1 MSRITRTDFWGWA
14 MRSMA
19 TITLAL
25 ACAAITHAQAQTG
38 SYSPSDA
45 GRIHRT
51 PAAKPSNGASYDTG
65 DYPTFRLPFAPGE
78 GSREVNTYCNVCHT
92 PRYILMQPA
101 IAPGTWADE
110 VTKMI
115 KTYGA
120 TVPDDAAQKIVTYL
134 QTHYTVETRKR

>member
-1 MSRITRTDFWGWA
+1 MMRIKRTDFLGRS

-19 TITLAL
+19 AMMLVLGCAAL
-25 ACAAITHAQAQTG
+25 ARAQAETG
-38 SYSPSDA
+38 NYSSSDA

-51 PAAKPSNGASYDTG
+51 PSAKPSNGASYDVG
-65 DYPTFRLPFAPGE
+65 NYPTFRLSFAPGE

-101 IAPGTWADE
+101 VAPGTWADE
-110 VTKMI
+110 VNKMI

-120 TVPDDAAQKIVTYL
+120 NVPDDAAQKIITYL